1 MKNPSSAILN
11 ALETLELNEFA
22 TAEEIRLNYK
32 RLMMKHHP
40 DRQGNEEIAK
50 LINVAYEFLTKMQYN
65 GSSEQA
71 IDENNDEFITRTD
84 DDDEL
89 NVILSMV
96 TGLEGVV
103 VELVGTWIWV
113 SGNTY
118 PHKEIFN
125 GLNFKWGSR
134 KKVWSWHKETDK
146 CRSYKDLTFEQ
157 VKIKHGV
164 KKVKQAPQLV

>member
-1 MKNPSSAILN
+1 MKPSIAVLN
-11 ALETLELNEFA
+11 ALETLELDQFA
-22 TAEEIRLNYK
+22 SAEEIRLNYK
-32 RLMMKHHP
+32 RMMMKHHP

-50 LINVAYEFLTKMQYN
+50 LINVAYEFLTKMQYD

-84 DDDEL
+84 DDEL

-96 TGLEGVV
+96 TGLEGLV

-113 SGNTY
+113 SGNTF
-118 PHKEIFN
+118 PHKEILKN
-125 GLNFKWGSR
+125 LDFKWASK

-146 CRSYKDLTFEQ
+146 CRSYTDLTFEQ
-157 VKIKHGV
+157 VKIKHGA
-164 KKVKQAPQLV
+164 KKVKQAPQLI